1 MRGANWME
9 SVHVERSS
17 VPQNRIRAKV
27 DEYMSR
33 RDYPGVERLL
43 LYWLDEAEKVHD
55 VRGKLMI
62 LSELVGHYRKTG
74 EKDKGAGRIEEA
86 LALTESEGYTRSV
99 SGAITYINAGTAYNA
114 FEENEKALP
123 LFEKAREILLSCKE
137 TDAKLLAG
145 LHNNM
150 GLTYLE
156 LAGYEKAASAFL
168 TSISLLKEVPDGKL
182 EQAVSFLN
190 LADAYSR
197 ALGMPQAEEKIFPL
211 LDSAERLFM
220 DPDIPRNG
228 YYAYVSSQSA
238 PTFDYYGYFFTAE
251 QLRQQAKEIYERTGN
266 GEKVF

>member
-1 MRGANWME
+1 ME

-86 LALTESEGYTRSV
+86 LALTESEGYARSV

-114 FEENEKALP
+114 FEENEKALGR
-123 LFEKAREILLSCKE
+123 FEKANDILLSCQE
-137 TDAKLLAG
+137 AEAMLLAG

-156 LAGYEKAASAFL
+156 LAGYEEAASAFL

-251 QLRQQAKEIYERTGN
+251 QLRQQAKEIYERIGN